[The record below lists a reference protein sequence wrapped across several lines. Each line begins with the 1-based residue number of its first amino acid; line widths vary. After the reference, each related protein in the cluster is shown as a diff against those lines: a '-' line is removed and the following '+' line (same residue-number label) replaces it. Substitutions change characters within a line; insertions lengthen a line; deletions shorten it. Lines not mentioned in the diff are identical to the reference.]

1 MLNMDS
7 FPRHYL
13 LEAYLGVISDRKL
26 DLSKYKDNI
35 FEKKISS
42 IKILKK
48 IKQIFDFQDKEF
60 IEVLVY

>member
-48 IKQIFDFQDKEF
+48 IKEIFNF
-60 IEVLVY
+60 

>member
-1 MLNMDS
+1 MDS

-13 LEAYLGVISDRKL
+13 LEAYLDVISDRKL

-48 IKQIFDFQDKEF
+48 IKEIFDFQDKEF
-60 IEVLVY
+60 IELLVY